1 MMKTFADVVLP
12 LPLMNVYTY
21 SIPEEQVGKVVVGAR
36 VIVPFGKKKIYTAI
50 VWYIH
55 HQQPQEYE
63 VRSIFD
69 VLDAC
74 PVLLDEQM
82 RLWQWMSDYY
92 LCTKGEVYKAALP
105 SGMKLESESIVVY
118 NEDYE
123 NEPSLTG
130 RERIVLDVLRNHRE
144 MTLQRLEKE
153 SKLKQILPLAK
164 SLLDKGAVLIKEE
177 VKCQYKAKTDVYVR
191 LSAAYFSEEKLH
203 QGLDSL
209 RRATKQ
215 LAVLMRY
222 LELSETFK
230 VLETGDRNLL
240 LEVSRKALLEKSQ
253 VSAAVLSALIERGIL
268 ELYRKEIGRLGA
280 VDDRNLSLLNPLT
293 EVQQHA
299 YDQLRQLFTTKD
311 VCLLHGVTSSGKTEI
326 YMHLIQDVLAQGKQV
341 LYLLPEIVL
350 TTQLTERLRKVF
362 GSRLGIYH
370 SKFSD
375 AERVEVW
382 QKQLSEHPFDLIVGV
397 RSSVFLPFRNLGLI
411 LVDEEHEPTF
421 KQQDPAPR
429 YHARNVALVLAALSG
444 AKTLLG
450 TATPSFESYYLART
464 GKYGLVS
471 LTTRYSDVALPE
483 IEVID
488 IKDLQRKHR
497 MTGPFSPRLLSE
509 IRKALEAHEQVILFQ
524 NRRGFAPVVECHV
537 CGWVPRCKNCDV
549 SLTYHKGLSQ
559 LSCHYCGYTYPLP
572 VRCPACEST
581 DLIYRGF
588 GTEKIED
595 TVRQLFPEARVARM
609 DLDTTRSR
617 SAYEQ
622 ILGSFQAGQTDILIG
637 TQMVTKGLDFER
649 VRVVGILN
657 ADAML
662 SVPDFRS
669 YERSFQMMAQVAGR
683 AGRRNKRGLVI
694 LQTKSPDSEVI
705 SQVVHHDYLSHYLQ
719 QMEERRL
726 FQYPPF
732 CRLIYVY
739 LKHRKEDVVKDLAQ
753 QMSLRLR
760 QVFGSRILG
769 PDVPP
774 VGRVQLLYIR
784 KIVVKIEL
792 SASLV
797 KVREQLRAVQ
807 QAMMVHEEFRS
818 AQIYFDVDPM

>member
-1 MMKTFADVVLP
+1 M
-12 LPLMNVYTY
+12 
-21 SIPEEQVGKVVVGAR
+21 
-36 VIVPFGKKKIYTAI
+36 
-50 VWYIH
+50 
-55 HQQPQEYE
+55 
-63 VRSIFD
+63 
-69 VLDAC
+69 
-74 PVLLDEQM
+74 
-82 RLWQWMSDYY
+82 
-92 LCTKGEVYKAALP
+92 
-105 SGMKLESESIVVY
+105 
-118 NEDYE
+118 
-123 NEPSLTG
+123 
-130 RERIVLDVLRNHRE
+130 
-144 MTLQRLEKE
+144 
-153 SKLKQILPLAK
+153 
-164 SLLDKGAVLIKEE
+164 
-177 VKCQYKAKTDVYVR
+177 
-191 LSAAYFSEEKLH
+191 
-203 QGLDSL
+203 
-209 RRATKQ
+209 
-215 LAVLMRY
+215 
-222 LELSETFK
+222 
-230 VLETGDRNLL
+230 
-240 LEVSRKALLEKSQ
+240 
-253 VSAAVLSALIERGIL
+253 
-268 ELYRKEIGRLGA
+268 
-280 VDDRNLSLLNPLT
+280 
-293 EVQQHA
+293 
-299 YDQLRQLFTTKD
+299 
-311 VCLLHGVTSSGKTEI
+311 
-326 YMHLIQDVLAQGKQV
+326 
-341 LYLLPEIVL
+341 PEIVL

-524 NRRGFAPVVECHV
+524 NRRGFAPVVECQV

>member
-1 MMKTFADVVLP
+1 MKTKCVVRWVWVVL
-12 LPLMNVYTY
+12 L
-21 SIPEEQVGKVVVGAR
+21 A
-36 VIVPFGKKKIYTAI
+36 
-50 VWYIH
+50 
-55 HQQPQEYE
+55 
-63 VRSIFD
+63 IFD

-82 RLWQWMSDYY
+82 KLWQWMSDYY

-123 NEPSLTG
+123 DEPSLTG

-144 MTLQRLEKE
+144 MTLKKKKKE

-191 LSAAYFSEEKLH
+191 LSAAYFTEEKLH

-421 KQQDPAPR
+421 KQQEPAPR

>member
-1 MMKTFADVVLP
+1 MKTFADVVLP

-299 YDQLRQLFTTKD
+299 YDQLKQLFTTKD

-509 IRKALEAHEQVILFQ
+509 IRKALEAREQVILFQ

-739 LKHRKEDVVKDLAQ
+739 LKHRKEDVVKELAQ

>member
-1 MMKTFADVVLP
+1 MKTFADVVLP

-50 VWYIH
+50 VWHIH
-55 HQQPQEYE
+55 HQPQEYE

-82 RLWQWMSDYY
+82 KLWQWMSDYY

-123 NEPSLTG
+123 DEPSLTG

-299 YDQLRQLFTTKD
+299 YDQLKQLFTTKD

-429 YHARNVALVLAALSG
+429 YHARNVALVLAAISG